1 MDDLEATPMRRQVLF
16 ATLVAVAVT
25 LLGAPQR
32 SGAQEGAAPAAGA
45 VRLEPVPVEQV
56 AREADRTLLQVNNQ
70 TPFIVFIYV
79 GGVRIGWMRPYRT
92 AVVRGMV
99 NGYHTLYAHS
109 QYGTMSWGPREAWI
123 PGTWN
128 LIY

>member
-1 MDDLEATPMRRQVLF
+1 MRRGTLC
-16 ATLVAVAVT
+16 ATLVTLAVT
-25 LLGAPQR
+25 VLGAPHW
-32 SGAQEGAAPAAGA
+32 SNAQEGAAPAAGA
-45 VRLEPVPVEQV
+45 VRLEPVPVEQA
-56 AREADRTLLQVNNQ
+56 AREEDRALLQINNQ
-70 TPFIVFIYV
+70 TPFIVFVYV